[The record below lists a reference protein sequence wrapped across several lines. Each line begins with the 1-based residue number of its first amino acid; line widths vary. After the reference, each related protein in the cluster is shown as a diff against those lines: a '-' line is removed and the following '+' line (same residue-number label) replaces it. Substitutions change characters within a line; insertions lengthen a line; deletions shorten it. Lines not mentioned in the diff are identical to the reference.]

1 MKKLHSYSFFLE
13 SWHGNERWII
23 KKNAASVRAVFSMQL
38 CTPLLPFLPEKTQ
51 KQSTIEFLAEARFV
65 TLCKFQMIYPLI
77 NISWI

>member
-1 MKKLHSYSFFLE
+1 MEMKDGLL
-13 SWHGNERWII
+13 

-38 CTPLLPFLPEKTQ
+38 CTLLPFLPEKTQ

>member
-1 MKKLHSYSFFLE
+1 MEMKDGLL
-13 SWHGNERWII
+13 

-38 CTPLLPFLPEKTQ
+38 CTPLLPFLPEKKTQ

>member
-1 MKKLHSYSFFLE
+1 MLPVLE
-13 SWHGNERWII
+13 L
-23 KKNAASVRAVFSMQL
+23 FSMQL
-38 CTPLLPFLPEKTQ
+38 CTLLPFLPEKTQ